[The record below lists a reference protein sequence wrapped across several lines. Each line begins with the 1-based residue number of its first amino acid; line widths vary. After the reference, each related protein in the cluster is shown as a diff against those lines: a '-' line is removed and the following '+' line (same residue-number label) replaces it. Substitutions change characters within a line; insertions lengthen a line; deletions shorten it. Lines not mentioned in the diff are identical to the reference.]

1 MTTLTKAELLAI
13 ARKQIFDEYIERGKR
28 LDTWLEESEKAWKE
42 EGIKIAYP
50 SFPIYPFDGEVEERA
65 ELLKQ
70 QLSQKL
76 DMVNTEAKPQE
87 EPKVEEVLIPEPVE
101 PEPILKPSTTI
112 KVPVAVYY
120 KRPKKLWSK

>member
-1 MTTLTKAELLAI
+1 MATLTKAELLTI
-13 ARKQIFDEYIERGKR
+13 ARKQIFDEYIERGKQ
-28 LDTWLEESEKAWKE
+28 LDNWLAESEKAWKE

-76 DMVNTEAKPQE
+76 DMANTEAKPQE
-87 EPKVEEVLIPEPVE
+87 ESKVDEVIIPELIE
-101 PEPILKPSTTI
+101 PEPIEEKIS
-112 KVPVAVYY
+112 KVPVYY
-120 KRPKKLWSK
+120 KHSKKHWSK